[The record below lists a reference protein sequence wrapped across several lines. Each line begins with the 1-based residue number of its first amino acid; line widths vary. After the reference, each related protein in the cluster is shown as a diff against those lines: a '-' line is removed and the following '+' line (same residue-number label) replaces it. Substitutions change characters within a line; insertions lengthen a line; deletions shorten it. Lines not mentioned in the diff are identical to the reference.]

1 MKARRNPEENLAKM
15 DRNDDLK
22 NRARIKMNKLNL
34 VVVQESMEEIAD

>member
-15 DRNDDLK
+15 DGNDDLK

-34 VVVQESMEEIAD
+34 VVVQESMEEIVD